1 MAALIN
7 PPQRDLLECLSDI
20 SECAD
25 VRAGSPHP
33 LGTHESGGGANF
45 AIFSPNARRV
55 RLELFNQAKDV
66 APIQF
71 LGTRVFQ
78 FEFGSELQNNSHPPA
93 TYPLETVVYS
103 RTHDN
108 GTTDGWY
115 EKLLGSQQEALQNKL
130 RASDR
135 EIIWAVIRTAL
146 ASPANPAIIP
156 AQDLLEL
163 VPEARMNLPGIA
175 KDNCGWRPQA
185 GVLTEK
191 LTHRLRSLTLEN
203 GRQMDGKLVPA
214 ATSPENILT
223 TQIANR
229 AYELYERR
237 GRQGGHS
244 DEDWLQAEREIK
256 LEAIP

>member
-1 MAALIN
+1 
-7 PPQRDLLECLSDI
+7 
-20 SECAD
+20 
-25 VRAGSPHP
+25 
-33 LGTHESGGGANF
+33 
-45 AIFSPNARRV
+45 
-55 RLELFNQAKDV
+55 
-66 APIQF
+66 
-71 LGTRVFQ
+71 
-78 FEFGSELQNNSHPPA
+78 
-93 TYPLETVVYS
+93 
-103 RTHDN
+103 
-108 GTTDGWY
+108 
-115 EKLLGSQQEALQNKL
+115 LQNKL